1 MDHHIQ
7 LMVSCKGYNCII
19 ASKSTR
25 FCQTGHCME
34 TGKKNEVFTM
44 ENANANMVGIYVAAN
59 SEKHEHTS
67 AKATN
72 RQSRESEVN
81 NMQTVLGGARHQ
93 RRICWLIPSV
103 NAACFQSAWL
113 HETWRVQQQSVAA
126 AHTNGCYMHVSSS
139 ACNFSEIITFNH
151 QSSAWKDYHTHH

>member
-25 FCQTGHCME
+25 LCQTGHCME

-44 ENANANMVGIYVAAN
+44 ENANANMGGIYVAAS

-93 RRICWLIPSV
+93 RRIC
-103 NAACFQSAWL
+103 
-113 HETWRVQQQSVAA
+113 
-126 AHTNGCYMHVSSS
+126 
-139 ACNFSEIITFNH
+139 
-151 QSSAWKDYHTHH
+151 